1 MIKLAVSDLDD
12 TLIAVGRPCATR
24 HAIEGIHAMLDAGLH
39 FGPASGRVPWDL
51 GWMFDG
57 DARCFATGTLIN
69 GQLVYIDGELV
80 LEKVLDTQELARMG
94 ELLKSIPGVAL
105 MVDDYGD
112 RFAVGVTA
120 EEVHRFHG
128 SFDRIGSVRTR
139 VPDKKIVKAN
149 VHVVGNPRRRED
161 VRRLLSREFDAFD
174 FVFPNPKAPLVDVLP
189 KGWGKHRGVDYLRR
203 ELGLAPE
210 EVVAFGDAE
219 NDLSVL
225 GSLPNS
231 VAVSNADPKVA
242 ASARWHIGASADD
255 AVADA
260 LFDIARAAETGGLPA
275 FMSPERENLA
285 ATWTP
290 VGLAPEGA

>member
-1 MIKLAVSDLDD
+1 
-12 TLIAVGRPCATR
+12 
-24 HAIEGIHAMLDAGLH
+24 
-39 FGPASGRVPWDL
+39 
-51 GWMFDG
+51 
-57 DARCFATGTLIN
+57 
-69 GQLVYIDGELV
+69 
-80 LEKVLDTQELARMG
+80 MG

-210 EVVAFGDAE
+210 EVVAFGDSMNDYAMLRFVGHPYVMGNARPALKQIACRVVGTNE
-219 NDLSVL
+219 EHAVQREMRRLLEDLS
-225 GSLPNS
+225 
-231 VAVSNADPKVA
+231 
-242 ASARWHIGASADD
+242 
-255 AVADA
+255 
-260 LFDIARAAETGGLPA
+260 
-275 FMSPERENLA
+275 
-285 ATWTP
+285 
-290 VGLAPEGA
+290 